1 MSDESDRATAEQL
14 VAEGIMWEE
23 VWAAAQRLALERGE
37 WAGYPV
43 PVQEAALV
51 IEPRHPAHDQF
62 HGVSIR
68 GLVDQPAVRVCTEDD
83 VREDLVVRNEW
94 YSRARGVAVV
104 LYQHGAGGRVT
115 LALLPT
121 EPALQRLTTTLRT
134 FEPAARAWTFEAEVK
149 AMAKLATLL
158 PDHLWR
164 LYWLTGHFLET
175 SARSGVTYVFRRLRP
190 TLALR
195 PDPTGAAMRCL
206 GALCLH
212 PLGYYQGTWGGVMCP
227 TDDVIAHL
235 LFMRGDEPRFWR
247 TANQMSI
254 ETPEAGV

>member
-1 MSDESDRATAEQL
+1 MNDERAIAEQL
-14 VAEGIMWEE
+14 VADGITWEE

-43 PVQEAALV
+43 PVEDAPLV
-51 IEPRHPAHDQF
+51 IEPRHPAHEQF

-68 GLVDQPAVRVCTEDD
+68 GLVDQPEVRVCTDED
-83 VREDLVVRNEW
+83 VREDLLVRNEW
-94 YSRARGVAVV
+94 YSRARGATVV
-104 LYQHGAGGRVT
+104 LYEHGAAGRVR
-115 LALLPT
+115 LALVPT
-121 EPALQRLTTTLRT
+121 EAALQRLTTTLRT

-149 AMAKLATLL
+149 AMAMLATLV

-195 PDPTGAAMRCL
+195 PGPDGGMRCL
-206 GALCLH
+206 AALCLH
-212 PLGYYQGTWGGVMCP
+212 PLGYYGGTWGGVMVP
-227 TDDVIAHL
+227 TDDVLAHL
-235 LFMRGDEPRFWR
+235 MMMRGDEHRFWR
-247 TANQMSI
+247 TANQMPI
-254 ETPEAGV
+254 DFPEAGV